1 MGLPNRLAGAAAR
14 RLPSSRR
21 AALEEAQR
29 RCQELEAVLDHER
42 LYPVRWAH
50 RRVRDQFGYEVRRG
64 PFRGLRYPEAVALD
78 IEAYSGKLLGTYE
91 CELHDTIEALIDES
105 PATVVNI
112 GASDGYYA
120 IGLARRL
127 PHATVH
133 AFDTNVAHHDTL
145 RAIAAENAIEDRIVI
160 RGECDFATLEELAAG
175 ALIVCDCEGCEL
187 PLLDPARVP
196 GLRSARMLIEC
207 HDIIDERV
215 TTTLSTRFSET
226 HDLEIIPARP
236 RWVSDYPEL
245 SFMPLVTQQLAI
257 DEFREGPM
265 HWLVGRPR

>member
-1 MGLPNRLAGAAAR
+1 MR
-14 RLPSSRR
+14 RLPFTRR
-21 AALEEAQR
+21 AALEEAQL

-50 RRVRDQFGYEVRRG
+50 RRVRDQFGYEVLRG
-64 PFRGLRYPEAVALD
+64 PFKGLRYPQALALD

-91 CELHDTIEALIDES
+91 SELHDAIEALIDEDVT
-105 PATVVNI
+105 TVVNI

-127 PHATVH
+127 PRATVH

-160 RGECDFATLEELAAG
+160 RGECDATTLEELAAG
-175 ALIVCDCEGCEL
+175 ALVVCDCEGCEL
-187 PLLDPARVP
+187 LLLDPVLVP
-196 GLRSARMLIEC
+196 GLRSARLLIEC

-215 TTTLSTRFSET
+215 TPTLSERFAAT
-226 HDLEIIPARP
+226 HDLEMILTRP
-236 RWVSDYPEL
+236 RWVSDHPEL
-245 SFMPLVTQQLAI
+245 SFLPLVTQQLAI